1 LIHMISCI
9 QFVSSS
15 AAGGATGHHN
25 SGSSLCKSFF
35 TTNGKI
41 CPSSCNGK
49 KVKRVGEGERRDCFH
64 SIIFEKKI
72 PTLQQL
78 PARYIFL
85 FGSFFFYPLFK
96 GKRYGVQKFA
106 ASSANFTKNLKIEY
120 LGPSS

>member
-1 LIHMISCI
+1 MISCI

-41 CPSSCNGK
+41 CNGK
-49 KVKRVGEGERRDCFH
+49 KVKRVGEGERRDCYH

-78 PARYIFL
+78 PARYFFL
-85 FGSFFFYPLFK
+85 FGSFFL
-96 GKRYGVQKFA
+96 
-106 ASSANFTKNLKIEY
+106 SSV
-120 LGPSS
+120 